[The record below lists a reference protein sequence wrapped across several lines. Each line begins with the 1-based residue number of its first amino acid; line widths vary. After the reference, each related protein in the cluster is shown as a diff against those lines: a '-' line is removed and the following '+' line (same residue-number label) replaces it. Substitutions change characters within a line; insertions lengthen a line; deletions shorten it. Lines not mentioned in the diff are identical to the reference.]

1 MIDYAAVMIRLH
13 PGREWKLEGDE
24 YEGLVML
31 DGGNKPTKK
40 TLEDAW
46 PSIKAQIE
54 KEKTDR
60 ENARQSALNKL
71 RALGLTDAEIAALAG

>member
-1 MIDYAAVMIRLH
+1 MIDYAAVMIWLH

-71 RALGLTDAEIAALAG
+71 KALGLTDAEIAALAG